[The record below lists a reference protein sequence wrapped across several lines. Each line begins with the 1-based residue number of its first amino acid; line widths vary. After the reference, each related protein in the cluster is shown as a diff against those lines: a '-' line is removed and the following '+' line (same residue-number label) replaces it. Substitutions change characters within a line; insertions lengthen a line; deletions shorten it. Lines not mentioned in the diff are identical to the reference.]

1 MIQIRK
7 ASGEDILI
15 LRELAN
21 KIVPD
26 TFKSTLNTSQ
36 IDYLLDKFYSQKA
49 LTDAF
54 DKGQIYFIANFDG
67 EDTGLISFIEQGPNL
82 YLMQKI
88 YVEIKNQNKGIG
100 TALLE
105 HIKEYILGK
114 DKSDFTLE
122 LIINRHNPGLDFY
135 KKRGFIKIRDQG
147 LDMEDFYI
155 NEEIYSLEVKK

>member
-36 IDYLLDKFYSQKA
+36 TDYLLDKFYSQKA
-49 LTDAF
+49 LTDSF

-105 HIKEYILGK
+105 HIKKYILEK

>member
-54 DKGQIYFIANFDG
+54 DKGQIHFIANFDG

-105 HIKEYILGK
+105 HIKKYILEK

>member
-105 HIKEYILGK
+105 HIKKYILKK